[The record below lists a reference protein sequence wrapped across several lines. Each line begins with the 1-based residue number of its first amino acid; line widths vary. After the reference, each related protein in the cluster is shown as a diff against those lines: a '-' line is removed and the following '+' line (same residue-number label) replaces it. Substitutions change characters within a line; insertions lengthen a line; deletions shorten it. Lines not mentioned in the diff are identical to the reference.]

1 MLKGEGCDDSGIV
14 TVVTMSLLP
23 RYTVPIFFSCFFVC
37 CFLPWLIVT
46 HGAMSVTLVP
56 IFSCSSTRV
65 QTRAHYLPIF
75 VMSLCVCLL
84 SIHSEFI
91 FPSSPFTRTLHT
103 FIYIVVII
111 VSTTHHSHTSTPLH
125 IHRSEVDH
133 NKWFR
138 LEVAHESRSGLSRT
152 IV

>member
-37 CFLPWLIVT
+37 CFLPLLIVT

-91 FPSSPFTRTLHT
+91 FPSFPFTGTLT
-103 FIYIVVII
+103 LL
-111 VSTTHHSHTSTPLH
+111 STLSSSSSAPHITHIPV
-125 IHRSEVDH
+125 HRYTYTVP
-133 NKWFR
+133 
-138 LEVAHESRSGLSRT
+138 RSIT
-152 IV
+152 TT